1 MTYPE
6 LSKNELLE
14 LLSRFQAEYEN
25 IKEEKLS
32 LNMSRGKPGEE
43 QLKLSMDM
51 LSVLKTKE
59 DLISEDGTDCRNY
72 GLMEGIIEARRL
84 IADLTDMK
92 PENVFIGGNASLNL
106 MYNMVTNAYIYG
118 IDHETPWSRLDKVKF
133 LCPSPGYD
141 RHFRITESLGM
152 ELIVIPM
159 TPQGPD
165 MDMVEDLVCHDP
177 LVKGIWCV
185 PKYSNPDGYTYS
197 DETVRRFAALKP
209 AARDFRI
216 FWDNAYIVHH
226 LDMEDPDPLLNIFE
240 ACKDYGSS
248 DMVYEFVSTS
258 KLVFPGNGICA
269 LISSEK
275 NIEETKRLMIPQMIN
290 FDKVNQ
296 MRHVKFFKDLEGIRR
311 HMAKHAA
318 ILRPRFDACKNAFL
332 QLEEDGIAT
341 FTRPKGGYFISL
353 YVMEGCA
360 KRTVALCKEAG
371 VVLTG
376 AGAAYPLGKDPKDS
390 HIRIAPTYPSF
401 EDLQKACAV
410 LVLCTRIAAL
420 EQLTKG

>member
-6 LSKNELLE
+6 LSMPERKALLAS
-14 LLSRFQAEYEN
+14 LQAQL
-25 IKEEKLS
+25 EEVKAQKLA

-43 QLKLSMDM
+43 QLSLSMDM
-51 LSVLKTKE
+51 LSVLKTRE

-84 IADLTDMK
+84 IADLTGVK
-92 PENVFIGGNASLNL
+92 SENVFIGGNASLNL
-106 MYNMVTNAYIYG
+106 MYNLISNAWIYG
-118 IDHETPWSRLDKVKF
+118 IDHLTPWSQQGKVKF

-141 RHFRITESLGM
+141 RHFRICASLGM
-152 ELIVIPM
+152 ELVLIPM

-165 MDMVEDLVCHDP
+165 MDMVEELVNNDP

-197 DETVRRFAALKP
+197 EETVRRFAALKP
-209 AARDFRI
+209 AAKDFRI

-240 ACKDYGSS
+240 ACASYGSE

-269 LISSEK
+269 LIASKK
-275 NIEETKRLMIPQMIN
+275 NIDAIKVMMVPQMIN

-296 MRHVKFFKDLEGIRR
+296 MRHVKFFKNVDGIMD

-318 ILRPRFDACKNAFL
+318 ILRPRFEACLTAFKT
-332 QLEEDGIAT
+332 LEEEGIAT
-341 FTRPKGGYFISL
+341 YTRPKGGYFISL
-353 YVMEGCA
+353 YVMDGCA
-360 KRTVALCKEAG
+360 KRTVQLCKEAG
-371 VVLTG
+371 VVLTD
-376 AGAAYPLGKDPKDS
+376 AGAAYPHGMDPNDS
-390 HIRIAPTYPSF
+390 HIRIAPTYPSY
-401 EDLQKACAV
+401 EDLKKACEV
-410 LVLCTRIAAL
+410 LVLCARIAAL
-420 EQLTKG
+420 ELLTKG